1 MRCRPRARAS
11 RVDAA
16 GLLYLDPIA
25 TDLHMSLNTS
35 DAPLNSLGVKTLCP
49 GSKVLEKVNASLR

>member
-1 MRCRPRARAS
+1 
-11 RVDAA
+11 

-35 DAPLNSLGVKTLCP
+35 DAPLNSLGVKQLCP